1 MNSPLTST
9 QTVPFYDSPY
19 SPLPSGL
26 SQGAS
31 KLNHSVATNL
41 YSAKDFDL
49 NSKPE
54 INTNNSLEEQYV
66 SAVIKSKE
74 NFTASY
80 TINSPKDF
88 RNLIIQDKKLTDR
101 ILKRMI
107 SNSKTIIK
115 HEVFST
121 ELPID
126 YITTVIYY
134 TSIENHLVK
143 TYNSSIKNLTIKEI
157 CDLLLEAYLKAKS
170 ETNENCI
177 IKLIG
182 LTDQNYKNEIQKIF
196 YKEPENKSLYAY
208 EKETF
213 TDPTHKAA
221 EITAIILL
229 VIIILLVLY
238 KSLFYSSSEKSIYGV
253 RIRDINNHEFTV
265 SEKKDVQDKV
275 SLIDGVEEGKV
286 VIKGRLIKFFVTF
299 KENVSTDDMKAK
311 FSEILNYLS
320 DDTKTYYD
328 LEFYSKQ
335 MQGDTMKYPVTGYKH
350 KSKAEITFDVL

>member
-9 QTVPFYDSPY
+9 QTVPYYDSPY

-31 KLNHSVATNL
+31 KINHSVATNL

-49 NSKPE
+49 NSSSNTYNFKSE
-54 INTNNSLEEQYV
+54 IKTNNSLEEQYV

-88 RNLIIQDKKLTDR
+88 RNLVIQDKKLTDR

-134 TSIENHLVK
+134 TSIENYLVK

-196 YKEPENKSLYAY
+196 YKESEDKPLVAY

-229 VIIILLVLY
+229 VIIILLIIAY
-238 KSLFYSSSEKSIYGV
+238 IIYELV
-253 RIRDINNHEFTV
+253 R
-265 SEKKDVQDKV
+265 SKKTTNRKV
-275 SLIDGVEEGKV
+275 FQIFRKN
-286 VIKGRLIKFFVTF
+286 KK
-299 KENVSTDDMKAK
+299 
-311 FSEILNYLS
+311 
-320 DDTKTYYD
+320 
-328 LEFYSKQ
+328 
-335 MQGDTMKYPVTGYKH
+335 
-350 KSKAEITFDVL
+350 